1 MFLAAAFTVF
11 ALGLRHGADPDHL
24 AAIDN
29 VTRNS
34 YARMPLLSRFSG
46 TLFALGHSAMVL
58 AIAAVVGYVGTR
70 FAAHS
75 QTIELIGTWLS
86 IVILVLLA
94 AVNIRQLTISGSAK
108 IAGVRARLVPKRL
121 REGTSALLAV
131 PIGLLFGFGFETSS
145 QIATYTIAFSI
156 NAGIWGAIVV
166 GAAFCLGMI
175 CTDTL
180 DSVLVHRLVSYHA
193 DDMPR
198 VVRAWIW
205 CVTIIAVLVA
215 AYELAQVLG
224 WKPPIASDRA
234 DLLVSAGIVALLIGV
249 FVYVYTATRRATPR
263 PAAGRGL

>member
-1 MFLAAAFTVF
+1 MFLGAAFTVF

-34 YARMPLLSRFSG
+34 YKRMPLLSRFAG

-58 AIAAVVGYVGTR
+58 AIAAVVGFFGAR
-70 FAAHS
+70 FAGQS

-86 IVILVLLA
+86 IVILFLLA
-94 AVNIRQLTISGSAK
+94 AANVRQLTVSGSAK
-108 IAGVRARLVPKRL
+108 IAGVRARMLPKRL
-121 REGTSALLAV
+121 REGTSALLAI
-131 PIGLLFGFGFETSS
+131 PIGFLFGFGFETSS
-145 QIATYTIAFSI
+145 QIATYTIAFSV
-156 NAGIWGAIVV
+156 NAGIVGAVLV
-166 GAAFCLGMI
+166 GAAFCLGMV

-193 DDMPR
+193 DNMPR

-205 CVTIIAVLVA
+205 SVTIVAVLVA

-234 DLLVSAGIVALLIGV
+234 DLLVSGGIVALLVAV

-263 PAAGRGL
+263 PAPGRGL